1 LQNSL
6 QRISPVQ
13 RKTVFFTFLGLTI
26 LLMIIFAWTGA
37 PLFTSA
43 APQGVI
49 YLQLAGSVEKA
60 QQIIAS
66 WDKTARLMAAFGLG
80 LDYLFMVVY
89 PLTIGLA
96 CIWAA
101 DILRFHH
108 WPLAALGAWF
118 AWGIWLAA
126 LLDAVENIALTI
138 LLIRP
143 VVAPWP
149 QVAHWCVT
157 VKFSLIFIGLVYGF
171 YGLVVWIVGKFTMP
185 RSGS

>member
-1 LQNSL
+1 MQTHL
-6 QRISPVQ
+6 QRISPIQ
-13 RKTVFFTFLGLTI
+13 RKTVFFTFLWLPI
-26 LLMIIFAWTGA
+26 LLMIIFARTGA

-43 APQGVI
+43 APQGVVS
-49 YLQLAGSVEKA
+49 LELAGSVEKA

-101 DILRFHH
+101 DILRCHH

-118 AWGIWLAA
+118 AQGSWLAD
-126 LLDAVENIALTI
+126 LLDAVEEIA
-138 LLIRP
+138 
-143 VVAPWP
+143 
-149 QVAHWCVT
+149 
-157 VKFSLIFIGLVYGF
+157 SL
-171 YGLVVWIVGKFTMP
+171 
-185 RSGS
+185 RS